1 MAISVLFFEVSWVGQ
16 YVSVAFSGQT
26 ISSFTNCHIRCMV
39 TICPIATICIYVF
52 NLNKTFTV
60 LSLSEFL
67 NISASVC
74 QINHIK

>member
-1 MAISVLFFEVSWVGQ
+1 
-16 YVSVAFSGQT
+16 
-26 ISSFTNCHIRCMV
+26 MV
-39 TICPIATICIYVF
+39 IICPIANICIDVL

-74 QINHIK
+74 HMITRTMKNSKLCINVNIMIANKSIITFRGDKFIFGTQFN